1 MKIFEFVPM
10 TKRTGAG
17 GSVTTVGGKEIARS
31 TPKIGGAQSTSY
43 ADGSVKQT
51 FQTQTPDGANIQ
63 QTRVNGKQ
71 TTGNIASG
79 TMSVDTVGAMKAGTP
94 PTVSKMKY
102 DMGGGTS
109 ISATPG
115 SATVTSP
122 QGKKK
127 TFGRPQ

>member
-94 PTVSKMKY
+94 TTVSKMSY
-102 DMGGGTS
+102 DTGTGKT

-115 SATVTSP
+115 M
-122 QGKKK
+122 KKPII
-127 TFGRPQ
+127 RSN

>member
-1 MKIFEFVPM
+1 MKINEFVPM

-17 GSVTTVGGKEIARS
+17 GSVTTVGGNEVSRS
-31 TPKIGGAQSTSY
+31 TPKIGGLQTTSY

-51 FQTQTPDGANIQ
+51 SQTQTPDGANIQ

-79 TMSVDTVGAMKAGTP
+79 NISVDTVGAMKAGIP
-94 PTVSKMKY
+94 PAVSKMSYKT
-102 DMGGGTS
+102 GTGKT

-115 SATVTSP
+115 RRA
-122 QGKKK
+122 Q
-127 TFGRPQ
+127 

>member
-1 MKIFEFVPM
+1 MKINEFVPM

-17 GSVTTVGGKEIARS
+17 GSVTTVGGNEVSRS
-31 TPKIGGAQSTSY
+31 TPKIGGMQTTSY

-51 FQTQTPDGANIQ
+51 SQTQTPDGANIQ

-79 TMSVDTVGAMKAGTP
+79 TMSVDTKGAMKAGTP
-94 PTVSKMKY
+94 TNVTKMKY
-102 DMGGGTS
+102 DMGNGTN

-115 SATVTSP
+115 SATITNP

-127 TFGRPQ
+127 TFGIPR

>member
-63 QTRVNGKQ
+63 QTRSTN
-71 TTGNIASG
+71 
-79 TMSVDTVGAMKAGTP
+79 
-94 PTVSKMKY
+94 PTRVKK
-102 DMGGGTS
+102 
-109 ISATPG
+109 
-115 SATVTSP
+115 SP
-122 QGKKK
+122 RRDSQWSL
-127 TFGRPQ
+127 QNL

>member
-1 MKIFEFVPM
+1 M

-17 GSVTTVGGKEIARS
+17 GSVTTVGGNEVSRS
-31 TPKIGGAQSTSY
+31 TPKIGGMQTTSY

-51 FQTQTPDGANIQ
+51 SQTQTPDGANIQ

-79 TMSVDTVGAMKAGTP
+79 TMSVDTKGAMKAGTP
-94 PTVSKMKY
+94 TNVTKMKY
-102 DMGGGTS
+102 DMGNGTN

-115 SATVTSP
+115 SATITNP

-127 TFGRPQ
+127 TFGIPR

>member
-1 MKIFEFVPM
+1 MRLFELVPF

-17 GSVTTVGGKEIARS
+17 GSVTTVGGNEVSRS
-31 TPKIGGAQSTSY
+31 TPKIGGLQTTSY

-51 FQTQTPDGANIQ
+51 SQTQTPDGANIQ

-79 TMSVDTVGAMKAGTP
+79 TMSIDTTGDMKAGTP
-94 PTVSKMKY
+94 ANVTKIEY
-102 DMGGGTS
+102 DKGDGTN

-115 SATVTSP
+115 SATITDP

-127 TFGRPQ
+127 TFGIPR